1 MFEEEPD
8 HPNKDVIVP
17 FQEYSTISK
26 KLKPKEK
33 PDEDVNKVTRSCQNF
48 METNFSK
55 SIERGSEKH
64 HKIHIAYD
72 RANTQIN
79 VRYGETQIEMLPSV
93 HADEMESG
101 CMRDGSPIEETKY
114 PKPRSKKAN

>member
-8 HPNKDVIVP
+8 HPNKDAIVP

-55 SIERGSEKH
+55 SIENFRGSEKH
-64 HKIHIAYD
+64 NKIHIAYD
-72 RANTQIN
+72 RANTQIK
-79 VRYGETQIEMLPSV
+79 VRYGEVGDLSL
-93 HADEMESG
+93 HLDSNRNA
-101 CMRDGSPIEETKY
+101 
-114 PKPRSKKAN
+114 A